1 MPMLTETG
9 LITKVVDDIAW
20 VNTRSKL
27 ACSSCQVSSTCGN
40 GILEQYLSGKI
51 FISQVPNELNAEVGD
66 EVTIAIP
73 KSSVTKAALLI
84 YFIPIFALFVGAM
97 LGHFFW
103 KTELASIISGG
114 VGLILALL
122 LIAIN
127 NHKFSGREQF
137 VPKMVSKKNMGFDPE
152 AFQSIDVKEL

>member
-1 MPMLTETG
+1 MSVLTETG
-9 LITKVVDDIAW
+9 LITKIVGDIAW

-51 FISQVPNELNAEVGD
+51 FISQVQNELNAEVGD

-84 YFIPIFALFVGAM
+84 YFIPVFALFAGAV
-97 LGHFFW
+97 LGNFFW
-103 KTELASIISGG
+103 RSELASIISGG
-114 VGLILALL
+114 IGLIVALL
-122 LIAIN
+122 FIALN
-127 NHKFSGREQF
+127 NQRIANNKQF
-137 VPKMVSKKNMGFDPE
+137 VPKMISKKNKGFDPK
-152 AFQSIDVKEL
+152 AFESIEVKQL